1 MKKYHLN
8 SKVQIMG
15 VLNVTP
21 DSFFDGGQYAHIDA
35 AVEQALKMI
44 EAGASIIDIGGE
56 STRPHA
62 DIVSIDEE
70 LNRVI
75 PVIEAL
81 RKQSDIA
88 ISIDTS
94 KPEVMKQAVHVGANI
109 INDVYAL
116 RQTGALQVA
125 AELNVPVCLMHMLG
139 EPRSMQKDPKYANVV
154 VEVSAFLQDRVKCC
168 INAGIKR
175 ENIWLDPGFGFGKTV
190 QHNLS
195 LLKHLEEFVK
205 TGYPILVG
213 VSRKSMLA
221 AILNVEADDRLVGS
235 LALASIAIMNGASIM
250 RVHDV
255 KETLQ
260 VLKVCEAVANAE

>member
-1 MKKYHLN
+1 MTK
-8 SKVQIMG
+8 SKSKIKIMG

-21 DSFFDGGQYAHIDA
+21 DSFFDGGQYTHVNA
-35 AVEQALKMI
+35 AVEQAMKMVH
-44 EAGASIIDIGGE
+44 AGADIIDIGGE
-56 STRPHA
+56 STRPDA
-62 DIVSIDEE
+62 DVVSLDEE

-81 RKQSDIA
+81 RSKSNVS

-94 KPEVMKQAVHVGANI
+94 KPEVMTQAVKAGANI
-109 INDVYAL
+109 LNDVCAL
-116 RQTGALQVA
+116 RQSGALEVA

-139 EPRSMQKDPKYANVV
+139 EPRSMQKDPKYNDVV
-154 VEVSAFLQDRVKCC
+154 AEVAAFLNDRVECC
-168 INAGIKR
+168 IKAGIKR
-175 ENIWLDPGFGFGKTV
+175 ENIWLDPGFGFGKTL

-195 LLKHLEEFVK
+195 LLKHLDAFVK

-221 AILNVEADDRLVGS
+221 GILNVDADERLVGS
-235 LALASIAIMNGASIM
+235 LALASLAMMKGASIM

-260 VLKVCEAVANAE
+260 VIRVCEAVSSAE